1 MAGVV
6 WECPLDILLT
16 TSSMQH
22 WPSIVFKL
30 FHRSIWLGRCG
41 GWLLSLEHRAVLV
54 LWQSG

>member
-6 WECPLDILLT
+6 WECPMDVLLT

-30 FHRSIWLGRCG
+30 FHRSIWLGRWD
-41 GWLLSLEHRAVLV
+41 GWMLIQAVC
-54 LWQSG
+54 